1 MKRNILK
8 AFVMTILGAVTI
20 VGVTSCKDKNSN
32 NNDPEIIEPDPD
44 PVEPDA
50 PVTPDLNQITGITLS
65 DSAITYDGEAHTIMY
80 EGTLPDGVSSTFS
93 ITNQQQSVVTEAKEV
108 GVYTFSYTF
117 SGDGYETLT
126 LNALLTINAKE
137 FEGLT
142 LTSKTVK
149 YTGANQTIEV
159 AGDIPTDASVEYT
172 YKDSSNNT
180 VTECVL
186 PGTYSVIAKITG
198 PNFKSLELNAN
209 LVIEKVQ
216 ATDVVIDKQ
225 TALYAGNKIAY
236 DLTALKQT
244 YNVELDGYYEDSN
257 LKTAIDLE
265 KVKSGEYKVKD
276 GLYYVK
282 LRISND
288 IYEETVKVCELEIIK
303 NENSY
308 HDVLFTFTYED
319 KNYEKE
325 YVASPNEVLSDSLI
339 ATITAG
345 WQTPDDGYE
354 YVYNGSYKY
363 TPITEDTVIPMN
375 WERFTYEVQF
385 VDSNGNKLADSVEGI
400 INYDDVVFP
409 YVTIGD
415 KIVATWSCGNVEVL
429 SGDGAKL
436 DAESLAVDRV
446 ITFTPSA
453 IIEYDPLTDYE
464 FRNYYDGVTAG
475 YLITSYSGT
484 DNTLELPEFIV
495 DKTVQRVYR
504 ILGADSNAF
513 ADNYTIHA
521 LIIPSSYT
529 SIQEYAFGY
538 MKQLYSVVIPSNH
551 IVDND
556 LIIFE
561 GSYTI
566 AEYMY
571 YGDNNPISNE
581 YTFGD
586 LASIASLGH
595 SYSSGSIIVKDGDYV
610 YYTYNNETYLVQFTN
625 DNLEADIVFPSTL
638 GGNSYTIRNDAIYVP
653 EEYFADDLDNY
664 VRVNITIDNVNISS
678 YAFRNA
684 NLKSITLGDNVTIDG
699 VGIFMFAQIEDIYL
713 GTSITELTN
722 NFFNFSIINAIH
734 ISGIITSIAENAFK
748 STYEFNQDIRIYFKA
763 SESDIN
769 PTVAD
774 GNAEYNSIEKLY
786 NQTF

>member
-1 MKRNILK
+1 MKRKLFK
-8 AFVMTILGAVTI
+8 AFVMTILGAATI

-44 PVEPDA
+44 PVDPD

-65 DSAITYDGEAHTIMY
+65 DSIITYDGEAHTIMY

-93 ITNQQQSVVTEAKEV
+93 ITNQQQSVVAEAKEV

-198 PNFKSLELNAN
+198 PSFKSLELNAS

-225 TALYAGNKIAY
+225 TALYTGNAIAY
-236 DLTALKQT
+236 DLTALKET

-257 LKTAIDLE
+257 LETVVDSSN
-265 KVKSGEYKVKD
+265 VKS

-288 IYEETVKVCELEIIK
+288 IYEETVKVCEFEIIK

-308 HDVLFTFTYED
+308 HDVLFTYTYGD
-319 KNYEKE
+319 NNYEYR

-339 ATITAG
+339 ATITAD
-345 WQTPDDGYE
+345 WRTPDDGYE

-363 TPITEDTVIPMN
+363 TAITEDTVIAMVL
-375 WERFTYEVQF
+375 ERFTYEVQF
-385 VDSNGNKLADSVEGI
+385 VDSNGNKLADSVESI

-415 KIVATWSCGNVEVL
+415 KIVATWSCGDVEVL

-495 DKTVQRVYR
+495 DKTSQRVYR
-504 ILGADSNAF
+504 ILGTDSNAF
-513 ADNYTIHA
+513 ADNYTIHT

-529 SIQEYAFGY
+529 SIQEGAFGY

-571 YGDNNPISNE
+571 YGDTNPISNE

-625 DNLEADIVFPSTL
+625 DNLEANIVFPSTL

-653 EEYFADDLDNY
+653 EEYFADDLDKY
-664 VRVNITIDNVNISS
+664 VRVSITIDNVKVSS

-684 NLKSITLGDNVTIDG
+684 NLKSLSLGNSVIING
-699 VGIFMFAQIEDIYL
+699 EGIFKDAIIENVYL
-713 GTSITELTN
+713 GSSVTVITSGFFMGSVIN
-722 NFFNFSIINAIH
+722 NIY
-734 ISGIITSIAENAFK
+734 ISGIITSIAENAFLY
-748 STYEFNQDIRIYFKA
+748 TYQFNQDIRIYFKA

-774 GNAEYNSIEKLY
+774 GNDEYNSIEKLY